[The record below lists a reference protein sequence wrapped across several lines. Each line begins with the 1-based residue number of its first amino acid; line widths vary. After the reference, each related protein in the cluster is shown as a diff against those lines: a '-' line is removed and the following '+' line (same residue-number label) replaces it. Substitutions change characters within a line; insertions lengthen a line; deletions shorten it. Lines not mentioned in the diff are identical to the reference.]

1 MPSGWAPVGLE
12 NAFTECFTCFTL
24 VVRLIQVEVKP
35 SGLVRKLPLFICG
48 PNKRVMFSA
57 MEKLLSSK
65 LKMEHK
71 YFKSFLTFVNT
82 NVGEGKHL
90 KIYQMKSTRLA
101 KFEALLLVNDCC
113 EESYSFPLNFQR

>member
-24 VVRLIQVEVKP
+24 VVGLIQVEVKP
-35 SGLVRKLPLFICG
+35 SGLVLKLPFFICG

-71 YFKSFLTFVNT
+71 YF
-82 NVGEGKHL
+82 
-90 KIYQMKSTRLA
+90 
-101 KFEALLLVNDCC
+101 
-113 EESYSFPLNFQR
+113 